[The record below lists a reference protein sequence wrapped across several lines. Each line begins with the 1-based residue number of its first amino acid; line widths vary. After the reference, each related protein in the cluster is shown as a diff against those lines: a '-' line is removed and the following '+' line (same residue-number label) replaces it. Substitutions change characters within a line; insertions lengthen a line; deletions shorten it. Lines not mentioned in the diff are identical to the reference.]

1 MEMSTTVAFG
11 TGWQISSKQTV
22 SVAAYPATH
31 ELPEQEINIIRAAFA
46 QAHPIVARVRVDPAN
61 SAIWEWLEVG
71 LVVTLALSGFVSIL
85 LFLSGAGKI

>member
-11 TGWQISSKQTV
+11 TGLHVSSKQTA

-31 ELPEQEINIIRAAFA
+31 ELSEQEINIIRVAFA
-46 QAHPIVARVRVDPAN
+46 RAHPNVARVRVNPVN

-71 LVVTLALSGFVSIL
+71 LVVALALSGFVSIL
-85 LFLSGAGKI
+85 LFLSGAGNI